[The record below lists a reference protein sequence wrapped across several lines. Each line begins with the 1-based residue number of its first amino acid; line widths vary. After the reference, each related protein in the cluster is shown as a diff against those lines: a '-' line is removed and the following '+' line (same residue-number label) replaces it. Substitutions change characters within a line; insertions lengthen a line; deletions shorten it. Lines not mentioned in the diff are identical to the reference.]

1 MAITTYNQR
10 NTSNIQQAFGSFP
23 SKWFLLPTGGN
34 QREVDRMR
42 SEARHAKKGVGER
55 KEGNPQ
61 SRNENDAARLAAKI
75 AAKKAAAEANGGEAP
90 GKKKGKK

>member
-1 MAITTYNQR
+1 
-10 NTSNIQQAFGSFP
+10 
-23 SKWFLLPTGGN
+23 
-34 QREVDRMR
+34 MR

-61 SRNENDAARLAAKI
+61 SRNEKLVWSDCLIYSDAARLAAKI